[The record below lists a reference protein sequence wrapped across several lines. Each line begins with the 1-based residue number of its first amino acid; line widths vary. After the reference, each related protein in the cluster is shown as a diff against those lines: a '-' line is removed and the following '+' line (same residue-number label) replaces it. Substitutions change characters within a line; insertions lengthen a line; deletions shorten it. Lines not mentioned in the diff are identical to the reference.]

1 MGGLPAAA
9 AHPIADASHF
19 TAHHVRPSP
28 PNPALIKA
36 QLFARPHPDPA
47 AASGP
52 RSTSL
57 PPAPSS
63 PHPSALSAQ
72 QEAGLTALSLLAPAL
87 KEQVKAIAAHLQVD
101 EAVVADT
108 SMQMEVN
115 VERVSRENSRLKLW
129 ARASCTETC
138 WMTAVIALLLA
149 TFAVMVAL
157 MKLIPKPKH

>member
-1 MGGLPAAA
+1 M
-9 AHPIADASHF
+9 
-19 TAHHVRPSP
+19 
-28 PNPALIKA
+28 
-36 QLFARPHPDPA
+36 
-47 AASGP
+47 
-52 RSTSL
+52 
-57 PPAPSS
+57 
-63 PHPSALSAQ
+63 
-72 QEAGLTALSLLAPAL
+72 
-87 KEQVKAIAAHLQVD
+87 KAIAAHLQVD